1 MLTDGFELAKTE
13 TLKFLDEFAVWR
25 ETLYNVARTS
35 LRTKLSEDV
44 RPFSSP
50 HT

>member
-1 MLTDGFELAKTE
+1 MDDIEN
-13 TLKFLDEFAVWR
+13 DR

-44 RPFSSP
+44 MLCFPP
-50 HT
+50 DL

>member
-1 MLTDGFELAKTE
+1 MEDIEN
-13 TLKFLDEFAVWR
+13 DR

-44 RPFSSP
+44 RQFSSP

>member
-1 MLTDGFELAKTE
+1 MDDIEN
-13 TLKFLDEFAVWR
+13 DR

-44 RPFSSP
+44 AVFSRPDA
-50 HT
+50 